1 MKRLVRYFAIS
12 LICNTVVLVFL
23 FLPHKNT
30 GPQITN
36 GAKPEKRLTLI
47 PSRLLPDLNENET
60 NESLN
65 NQKYKPV
72 ETTKET
78 SNKVKN
84 RQEDKPVKNEYEKKQ
99 EIVKIPGHSKKKKKY
114 MAPDEYKRYK
124 KSKPLQGT
132 IVTEMRVSFPR
143 DVSERT
149 MRDIISFFGFKV
161 VAYHPYN
168 PDYLMVCNAPEFRF
182 KKLDTSEELK
192 RFYSNNSNRTIE
204 SENDLLY
211 WIRSELGRQG
221 KDADGLKLSIVLGN
235 AAGYFHWKEILAVRN
250 ISRSINE
257 VSYTEANIA
266 RTPQGYWILLVDG
279 VHLKNGQY
287 LKVEDQELKE
297 IFL

>member
-1 MKRLVRYFAIS
+1 MKRLVRYFTIS
-12 LICNTVVLVFL
+12 LIGNTAILVFL

-30 GPQITN
+30 ELQITN
-36 GAKPEKRLTLI
+36 GGKTEQKLTLI
-47 PSRLLPDLNENET
+47 PSRLLPDLNDNKN

-65 NQKYKPV
+65 NQKYKPD
-72 ETTKET
+72 EMTKET
-78 SNKVKN
+78 SNKVEN
-84 RQEDKPVKNEYEKKQ
+84 RQGDKPVKNEYEKKQ
-99 EIVKIPGHSKKKKKY
+99 ETVKIPDHNKKKKKY

-161 VAYHPYN
+161 VAYLPHN
-168 PDYLMVCNAPEFRF
+168 PDYLMVCNAPDFRF
-182 KKLDTSEELK
+182 KKLDTNEELK

-279 VHLKNGQY
+279 VYLKNGQY